1 MGSENNN
8 LYNKI
13 VMNNLESIHIKNMN
27 DFSEIIDTIISIY
40 NEDKN
45 NIIKKFDIQTCDY
58 LISKIDVYVLNAKKY
73 LINIKKE
80 EILVSLITSH
90 IDDLN
95 NLKVALKNLKLK
107 KYILVFNYIDK
118 IIKSIKELDNITLP
132 EVPKTKF
139 PTKKCKTLINL

>member
-1 MGSENNN
+1 
-8 LYNKI
+8 
-13 VMNNLESIHIKNMN
+13 MNNLESIHIKNMN
-27 DFSEIIDTIISIY
+27 DFNEIIDTIISIY

-58 LISKIDVYVLNAKKY
+58 LISKVNIYVLNAKKY

-80 EILVSLITSH
+80 EILVSLISSH

-95 NLKVALKNLKLK
+95 NLLVALRNLKLK

-132 EVPKTKF
+132 EVPKTKL
-139 PTKKCKTLINL
+139 TKKKCKILIN